1 MGKAPYKTVA
11 EHNATEAK
19 RQTLSTIE
27 YGEAQHKLNPFLGDN
42 ETAKAEF
49 VKRDPELAKFY
60 QAEAVPVSIP
70 VFGRKRNLTIQGRL
84 YKDPSVAAT
93 YKIAEQIAQQWL
105 ASDKAAAEEQ
115 RKLAEAALAKLQS
128 QIA

>member
-60 QAEAVPVSIP
+60 EGEARPVSIP
-70 VFGRKRNLTIQGRL
+70 IFGRNRNQTVIGRL
-84 YKDPSVAAT
+84 TKDPRMAALV
-93 YKIAEQIAQQWL
+93 QIAARIHENWL
-105 ASDKAAAEEQ
+105 AEDRLTAQAQRKAAEETLKRLEGQ
-115 RKLAEAALAKLQS
+115 AA
-128 QIA
+128 